1 MKLLL
6 ANSNMASEVASMVL
20 AAAERF
26 ALPGTIR
33 DRLRHLVRPRCH
45 RRRNKA
51 AVRWRA
57 AGDPD
62 DNIKPALARILD
74 DILAGARR
82 EPSLQVVVVSS
93 NPTREI
99 SRRLQPA
106 TRRVT

>member
-74 DILAGARR
+74 DILAGARGANLPYR
-82 EPSLQVVVVSS
+82 SWLFHPIRRGRLAGASS
-93 NPTREI
+93 
-99 SRRLQPA
+99 QP
-106 TRRVT
+106 RDE